1 MNGLKKV
8 SLGIVLLTLL
18 TLTACSGTK
27 NYNYKMKNS
36 STDGSVVLTVK
47 GDKVIKYSTNIE
59 IRSYSKSNLQTL
71 QYIRYHSR
79 DALAKMYYDSLKG
92 AKYKIDYNESKKI
105 VNIKLDIDLTKADM
119 QQLYQKRILTDKE
132 VKYISLKDAE
142 KLLSKQGY
150 QMVK

>member
-1 MNGLKKV
+1 MNGLKKL

-71 QYIRYHSR
+71 QYIY
-79 DALAKMYYDSLKG
+79 KMYYDSLKG
-92 AKYKIDYNESKKI
+92 TKYKIDYNESKKI
-105 VNIKLDIDLTKADM
+105 VNIKLDIDITKADM

-132 VKYISLKDAE
+132 VK
-142 KLLSKQGY
+142 
-150 QMVK
+150 

>member
-1 MNGLKKV
+1 MNGLKKL

-18 TLTACSGTK
+18 TLTACSGAK

-59 IRSYSKSNLQTL
+59 IKSYSKSSLQTL
-71 QYIRYHSR
+71 QYIY
-79 DALAKMYYDSLKG
+79 KMYYDSLKG